1 MTWFVK
7 DSVYLYSINIFA
19 SMSSKEENLTIRERY
34 RNEVQKFLQLESSG
48 LRHDLKSFQ
57 ELVASSLKGFK
68 FLQSIVE
75 DLSLFSSNENLEEIS
90 TSALPFVAIHY
101 YESRLMM
108 EILPD
113 SNGNMFDSNNML
125 EMKQKSLRIAF
136 LKLARF
142 LHDLEALG
150 NILTKEQVV
159 KFNSFENGFD
169 PSETRILNNPVT
181 RRAEKIANFKIER
194 ELRQKLEILDD
205 YYAKSNNDIGSEDIF
220 MSLDEEVVRTIYI
233 DQLKYFALKSFENL
247 ELITLE
253 LQVLGNRPTFERQ
266 KIHRVLKQDES
277 DELGYTTRLEVDP
290 NKPKKISDILTKQ
303 GKILQPFTIT
313 NNKQEL
319 RKQVFG
325 TGQVLPSMT
334 VEEYLDYELSNGKM
348 LKEESSTKNYS
359 SEDEDSEAEI
369 ERREW
374 DDWKDDHP
382 KGSGN
387 IKGNIG

>member
-1 MTWFVK
+1 
-7 DSVYLYSINIFA
+7 
-19 SMSSKEENLTIRERY
+19 MSSKEENLTIRERY

-48 LRHDLKSFQ
+48 LRHDLKCFQ
-57 ELVASSLKGFK
+57 ELVASSLKGFR

-75 DLSLFSSNENLEEIS
+75 DLSLFSSNEKLEEIS
-90 TSALPFVAIHY
+90 TSSLPFVAIPY
-101 YESRLMM
+101 YESRLML
-108 EILPD
+108 ELLTD

-125 EMKQKSLRIAF
+125 EMKQKSLRIAL

-142 LHDLEALG
+142 LHDLETLG
-150 NILTKEQVV
+150 NILTKEQVA

-169 PSETRILNNPVT
+169 PSEDEITRILNNPVT

-266 KIHRVLKQDES
+266 KIHRERLLKQDES
-277 DELGYTTRLEVDP
+277 DELGYTTRLEIDP
-290 NKPKKISDILTKQ
+290 NKPKKISEILTKQ

-334 VEEYLDYELSNGKM
+334 VEEYLDYELANGKM

-369 ERREW
+369 EKREW

>member
-108 EILPD
+108 EILTD

-205 YYAKSNNDIGSEDIF
+205 YYAKSNHDIGSEDIF

-348 LKEESSTKNYS
+348 LKEDSSTKNYS

-369 ERREW
+369 EKREW